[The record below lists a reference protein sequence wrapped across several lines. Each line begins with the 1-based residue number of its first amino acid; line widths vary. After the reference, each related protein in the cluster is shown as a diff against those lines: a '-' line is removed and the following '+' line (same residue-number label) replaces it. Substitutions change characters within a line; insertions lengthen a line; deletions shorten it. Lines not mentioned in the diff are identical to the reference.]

1 MKKLVTSSAIA
12 LSMVL
17 SANSVVAADFE
28 VEEAVRGLV
37 VAGEVET
44 FSGYMFYG
52 SESGDTGFSEDDSQF
67 VSGVL
72 GRLSLPLG
80 DNLSLQM
87 DGELEYSTTS
97 IVDSPQDD
105 LFQNSYVLGGHL
117 SWRDPQSGLFGAFAS
132 FGGGNHDDDAD
143 AGNGGQAS
151 DSTNRWDYYAVG
163 GEAQLYLDD
172 LTFYVQGG
180 YIDGATTPEDEIDN
194 DALRDA
200 FFGRGIVR
208 WFMTPESRVQA
219 EVAYVDG
226 DVDTDDNPVSEMT
239 ILEWGVRYDT
249 VIPGLPILGDSN
261 VFAAYRGAHY
271 EKDSGDGPD
280 DDAEFMDHVIM
291 VGFTHRFGAMSIMD
305 QDRYG
310 ATLDL
315 PNFGRWVSAGEPL
328 E

>member
-1 MKKLVTSSAIA
+1 M
-12 LSMVL
+12 ML
-17 SANSVVAADFE
+17 SASAAVAADFE
-28 VEEAVRGLV
+28 PEEAIRGLV

-44 FSGYMFYG
+44 FTGYMFYG
-52 SESGDTGFSEDDSQF
+52 GESGDTEYEEDDSQF

-72 GRLSLPLG
+72 ARLSLPLG
-80 DNLSLQM
+80 DNLSAQM
-87 DGELEYSTTS
+87 DGELEYSSNVITGS
-97 IVDSPQDD
+97 QQDD
-105 LFQNSYVLGGHL
+105 LFQHSYLLGGHL
-117 SWRDPQSGLFGAFAS
+117 SWRDPMSHLFGAFAS
-132 FGGGNHDDDAD
+132 FGGGNHDDD
-143 AGNGGQAS
+143 GQGENQQG
-151 DSTNRWDYYAVG
+151 DDDDIDDTLRYDFYAVG
-163 GEAQLYLDD
+163 GEAQFYLDD

-180 YIDGATTPEDEIDN
+180 YIDGAIPTSVDGVDN

-208 WFMTPESRVQA
+208 WFMMPDSRVQL
-219 EVAYVDG
+219 EFAYVDG
-226 DVDTDDNPVSEMT
+226 NIDNTEDPKSEMT
-239 ILEWGVRYDT
+239 IIEWGARYDT

-271 EKDSGDGPD
+271 DKDAGSGSD

-291 VGFTHRFGAMSIMD
+291 VGFTHRFGTQTIMD

-315 PNFGRWVSAGEPL
+315 PNFGRWVSAGEAL